1 MTRQAQLAAAGS
13 ETQDWIDDLVRRLD
27 WQSRE
32 KTLDALI
39 AAFHALRDGLPWD
52 EAVQVGAFLPL
63 ILRGFYYEG
72 WVGLMQDYYG
82 TGSYSEGN
90 QFVHFR
96 MVVQVYIRQ
105 LCFSSGFHLGQ
116 GIYYRSDGGA
126 GIFTTLSFGYFR
138 AVRALFGVPKQGAY

>member
-72 WVGLMQDYYG
+72 WHPTARSLPLTTRETFLERIHDALHQ
-82 TGSYSEGN
+82 EP
-90 QFVHFR
+90 
-96 MVVQVYIRQ
+96 
-105 LCFSSGFHLGQ
+105 
-116 GIYYRSDGGA
+116 GIDA
-126 GIFTTLSFGYFR
+126 ELVAR
-138 AVRALFGVPKQGAY
+138 AVFSLLAERLPPAELEDAKAVTPKALHAFWPV